1 MTLLKVSH
9 IFKIFVVINNFSIIL
24 FIESFNF
31 FMKMKFKIDRER
43 KWESTLGERE
53 RSREERE
60 TTWYY
65 VKRRIWNKNIDFIDF
80 TSSALQ
86 LTRMDHSELGVFQCV
101 SYWLCFNH
109 FIVIT
114 ARALIFCLWS
124 DKWKL
129 IKKFSLILYFWGII
143 YFFIH
148 YQIFLS
154 SKRKKARFSSIV
166 WGNSLFTNIRD
177 QDWIAVSNAVNEVLC
192 VGKQWIYH
200 NLIYLHW
207 NILLPDFA
215 NEWIHQSWIYS
226 GFKTSH
232 FESL

>member
-1 MTLLKVSH
+1 MKAL
-9 IFKIFVVINNFSIIL
+9 IFSWKWNSRL
-24 FIESFNF
+24 IEKGSESQHWE
-31 FMKMKFKIDRER
+31 KERDRER
-43 KWESTLGERE
+43 RERQLDIMWRRWESFEGNE
-53 RSREERE
+53 
-60 TTWYY
+60 
-65 VKRRIWNKNIDFIDF
+65 RRIWNKNIDFIDF

-101 SYWLCFNH
+101 SYWFCFNH